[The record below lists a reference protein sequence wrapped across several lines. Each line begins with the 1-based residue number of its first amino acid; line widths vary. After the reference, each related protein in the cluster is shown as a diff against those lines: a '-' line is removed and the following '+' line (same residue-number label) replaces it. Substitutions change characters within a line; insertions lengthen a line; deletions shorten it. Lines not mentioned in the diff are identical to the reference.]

1 MVSESPSGLTGK
13 QIGDVLGLSPRSF
26 LHHFRDAPGLCRRK
40 YGGVYVYFSD
50 NPGSYTTQEQNRVQI
65 ERLAEPDLCD
75 TDAVMILV
83 AMLKQ
88 HGGTIEAI
96 MAMPEIRAR
105 KFSAGVIREFLN
117 RHGLLK
123 KL

>member
-1 MVSESPSGLTGK
+1 MPEKVW
-13 QIGDVLGLSPRSF
+13 RS
-26 LHHFRDAPGLCRRK
+26 LCLFF
-40 YGGVYVYFSD
+40 GQ
-50 NPGSYTTQEQNRVQI
+50 PWQSYTTQEHNRVQI

-88 HGGTIEAI
+88 QGGSIEAI
-96 MAMPEIRAR
+96 MAMPDIRAR
-105 KFSAGVIREFLN
+105 TFSAGVIREFLN